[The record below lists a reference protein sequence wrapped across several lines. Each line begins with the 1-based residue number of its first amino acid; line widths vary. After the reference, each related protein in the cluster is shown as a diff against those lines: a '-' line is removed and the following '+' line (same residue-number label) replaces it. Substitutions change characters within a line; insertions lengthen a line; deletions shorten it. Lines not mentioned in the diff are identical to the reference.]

1 MLRPTF
7 TVFEISLSHVTNPY
21 ILVYVY
27 VTNLPTLYG
36 LLYAYLKKRTLS
48 ICIV

>member
-7 TVFEISLSHVTNPY
+7 TVFETSSSHVTNPY
-21 ILVYVY
+21 ILVYIY

-36 LLYAYLKKRTLS
+36 LLYAYFEK
-48 ICIV
+48 